1 MGESLLSLVDQSLL
15 PPSILP
21 SLLVPAAFSLQIIL
35 FQKWILRGVSINR
48 GGTIANV
55 SYENLMV
62 FLLVLWPLLAGS
74 EVNVQ
79 R

>member
-21 SLLVPAAFSLQIIL
+21 SLLVLAAFSLRIIL